1 MARFEVKSFPLS
13 RSESV
18 APAYDES
25 GRATPQ
31 INGVHMSSMNP
42 AITFRE
48 KSLYTS
54 NYFFGTGLENR
65 RFADLYSK
73 VHKTRELVGKI
84 LHVLFKFLMEN
95 FPDKHQN
102 FKDFLFVISIWFS
115 DMGREEHLIQDIQK

>member
-1 MARFEVKSFPLS
+1 MTKVSLLKPVSPTQNPLARFEVKSFPLS

-54 NYFFGTGLENR
+54 NYFLVLVWRIEDLLIYIQKFTKLENWSGR
-65 RFADLYSK
+65 VYTSYS
-73 VHKTRELVGKI
+73 
-84 LHVLFKFLMEN
+84 
-95 FPDKHQN
+95 
-102 FKDFLFVISIWFS
+102 SS
-115 DMGREEHLIQDIQK
+115 